1 MTTNETNKT
10 PTLIKSEIDSNVTLL
25 TYRTNG
31 VQHIFIDDKP
41 ILVGDKNSEG
51 FKLKEKFFGKP
62 KFKQGDIVKMKPEW
76 QDEGDDD
83 ITFTCLEDEDGGRV
97 RIVYDIDLHC
107 NPQSIVTTDMIQ
119 KGSE

>member
-51 FKLKEKFFGKP
+51 FKLKEKFFGGNKSNG
-62 KFKQGDIVKMKPEW
+62 FV
-76 QDEGDDD
+76 QDGVFVWSNE
-83 ITFTCLEDEDGGRV
+83 
-97 RIVYDIDLHC
+97 
-107 NPQSIVTTDMIQ
+107 SA
-119 KGSE
+119 